1 MNDTTKNLYGKRS
14 SVTLP
19 LSDTSKGMTVTVS
32 TNTSTGKTED
42 YLLRNALRA
51 TFIKRHLD
59 YSNGT
64 KTLKGLP
71 MPNNW
76 KNPVNRR
83 KRKQPSQRKSK
94 TKSMS
99 KGKKSKPPKT
109 AEKDETAEA
118 ATVEKVWDS
127 ETEEW
132 VPF

>member
-1 MNDTTKNLYGKRS
+1 M
-14 SVTLP
+14 
-19 LSDTSKGMTVTVS
+19 
-32 TNTSTGKTED
+32 
-42 YLLRNALRA
+42 RA

-64 KTLKGLP
+64 KTLKDLP
-71 MPNNW
+71 MPNHW

-94 TKSMS
+94 TKS
-99 KGKKSKPPKT
+99 KKSKPPKT
-109 AEKDETAEA
+109 AEKDETEKDETEKDETAEA

-132 VPF
+132 VPL

>member
-1 MNDTTKNLYGKRS
+1 M
-14 SVTLP
+14 
-19 LSDTSKGMTVTVS
+19 
-32 TNTSTGKTED
+32 
-42 YLLRNALRA
+42 RA

-64 KTLKGLP
+64 KTLKDLP
-71 MPNNW
+71 MPNHW

-99 KGKKSKPPKT
+99 KSKPQKT
-109 AEKDETAEA
+109 VEKDETAEE

-127 ETEEW
+127 KTEK
-132 VPF
+132 

>member
-64 KTLKGLP
+64 KTLKDLP
-71 MPNNW
+71 MPNHW

-99 KGKKSKPPKT
+99 KSKPQKT
-109 AEKDETAEA
+109 AEKDETAEE

-132 VPF
+132 VPL